1 MKPVLGKISSL
12 LLGTTLVTS
21 ALAAT
26 DGELAKVMKDRG
38 LSEIDVVRAAKTYN
52 PTGVK
57 DKYVVFSSGGQS
69 GQMLVYGVPSM
80 RLLKYI
86 AVFTPEPWQGYGYDK
101 DSLEILRQGNIR
113 GREINWGDTHHPALS
128 ETDGKYDGK
137 WLVINDKANPRIAV
151 IDLEDFETK

>member
-57 DKYVVFSSGGQS
+57 DKYVVFSS
-69 GQMLVYGVPSM
+69 V
-80 RLLKYI
+80 
-86 AVFTPEPWQGYGYDK
+86 DK
-101 DSLEILRQGNIR
+101 
-113 GREINWGDTHHPALS
+113 
-128 ETDGKYDGK
+128 
-137 WLVINDKANPRIAV
+137 VDKCLFMAFH
-151 IDLEDFETK
+151 L